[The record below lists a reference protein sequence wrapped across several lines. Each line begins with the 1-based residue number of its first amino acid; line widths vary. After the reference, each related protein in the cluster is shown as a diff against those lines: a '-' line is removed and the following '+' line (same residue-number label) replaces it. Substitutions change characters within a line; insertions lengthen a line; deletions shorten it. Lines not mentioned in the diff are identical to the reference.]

1 MQINIVQLFP
11 IQPYILKQKIDQQMF
26 INGVTNQVDTDDMQ
40 QLTQIITQ
48 YATSR
53 DTQTAPASAEQCLD
67 FYRSQQ
73 VLAKTLALFVKRMN
87 IQSQWVRDGS
97 DQLTTIFNEGVIALY
112 NAASAVSRD
121 DSIPKEQ
128 QMFQVIYYLKAAAE
142 HAMQNPGALVIE
154 DLMFMLNAI
163 GAVAT
168 EQLLFKEIKTEV
180 KPVHLEPVKEHVK
193 TTALPPIQKPAFS
206 MPALP
211 QFIQDSSM
219 GKNIQQNLQSTL
231 TNINTEKH
239 VEDNVQNIEPQCQK
253 EEQNIENESPSIQLD
268 QSEPHAETQPEQQ
281 QEQQHEQPQIT
292 NDQNIEYVKKEE
304 TEDLPQMPS
313 MDFPQMNNVELH
325 QQAHENVEMPKFELT
340 QIEESK
346 PELPVKKE
354 ELPTEV
360 DFAEIKLE
368 NMAKVLELG
377 ATVAGSYSAV
387 ASLGQKA
394 SKTMIPVLNIVAQKR
409 NFYFCFQKAV
419 IAFLTYKVAP
429 QQASMLMQDIN
440 QYYSS
445 MKLNVDPVFL
455 QIQELVTKQMAEK
468 AKEKPFIA
476 AKLETMNMFLPEV
489 PPQSLQVLPKGYQ
502 QMLASLFQ
510 STQAALQQKTQLVNQ
525 QYVPFTQ
532 KIAQV
537 KAFLEQSA
545 QFTVNT
551 PSLSK
556 IQPDL
561 SDKIQVIQA
570 NAGSLPAFSTQ
581 AQQIYKFLQDIC
593 VADQNNVKQ
602 YGAQKW
608 QSQLAVQVVYAA
620 MQQVVDTANAL
631 QKTTAGVQQL
641 ASYRQEEYQ
650 YVFQAIGLRAQPDV
664 LAEKQLR
671 LQPLLES
678 AATISAAILD
688 LFKPVLE
695 LTKLQTIEDFKQFL
709 ITSNINLEVDPQMI
723 NQNLMLIQKTLQTIQ
738 VDQKKLQEL
747 DTVLTAQYTQC
758 AQVNTEFVT
767 SKFKLSEP
775 VLEQQAQKL
784 LQFAQIV
791 ELAEQTIKSAM
802 EKLTEAQNHA
812 QKLGAE
818 YGNQVQSQWPAFVN
832 GAPMIIKLIL

>member
-1 MQINIVQLFP
+1 MKIGSVSLFP
-11 IQPYILKQKIDQQMF
+11 LSPFVARQQTDVQKLSVYIGQTCDC
-26 INGVTNQVDTDDMQ
+26 DDMQ

-163 GAVAT
+163 GAIAA
-168 EQLLFKEIKTEV
+168 EHLLFKEIKEI
-180 KPVHLEPVKEHVK
+180 KSIQQPLHLEPVKQDHSK
-193 TTALPPIQKPAFS
+193 TVLPPIKKEFT

-211 QFIQDSSM
+211 QFMQATDM
-219 GKNIQQNLQSTL
+219 GKTLQENLQKTIANL
-231 TNINTEKH
+231 NMKKVDEF
-239 VEDNVQNIEPQCQK
+239 VQK
-253 EEQNIENESPSIQLD
+253 EG
-268 QSEPHAETQPEQQ
+268 T
-281 QEQQHEQPQIT
+281 
-292 NDQNIEYVKKEE
+292 
-304 TEDLPQMPS
+304 DLPQMPT
-313 MDFPQMNNVELH
+313 MDSPNIVPQLHDVELH
-325 QQAHENVEMPKFELT
+325 EQDVEMPKFELA

-429 QQASMLMQDIN
+429 QQASMLMQDIS
-440 QYYSS
+440 QYYAS

-832 GAPMIIKLIL
+832 GAPMIIKLVV

>member
-1 MQINIVQLFP
+1 MKIGSVSLFP
-11 IQPYILKQKIDQQMF
+11 LSPFVARQQTDVQKLSVYIGQTCDC
-26 INGVTNQVDTDDMQ
+26 DDMQ

-48 YATSR
+48 YAQTR
-53 DTQTAPASAEQCLD
+53 DTQTTPASTEQCLD

-73 VLAKTLALFVKRMN
+73 VLAKTLALFVKRLN
-87 IQSQWVRDGS
+87 IQSQWVRDGT

-163 GAVAT
+163 GAIAA
-168 EQLLFKEIKTEV
+168 EHLLFKEIKEIKSELKTL
-180 KPVHLEPVKEHVK
+180 HLEPVKDHSK
-193 TTALPPIQKPAFS
+193 TVLPPIKKEFA

-211 QFIQDSSM
+211 QFMQATDM
-219 GKNIQQNLQSTL
+219 GKTLQENLQKTIANL
-231 TNINTEKH
+231 NMKKVDEF
-239 VEDNVQNIEPQCQK
+239 VQK
-253 EEQNIENESPSIQLD
+253 EG
-268 QSEPHAETQPEQQ
+268 
-281 QEQQHEQPQIT
+281 
-292 NDQNIEYVKKEE
+292 
-304 TEDLPQMPS
+304 EDLPQMPA
-313 MDFPQMNNVELH
+313 MDSPNIVPQLNDVELH
-325 QQAHENVEMPKFELT
+325 EQNNVEMPKFELA

-346 PELPVKKE
+346 PELPAKKE

-387 ASLGQKA
+387 ASLGQKT

-419 IAFLTYKVAP
+419 IAYLTYKVAP
-429 QQASMLMQDIN
+429 QQASMLMQDIG
-440 QYYSS
+440 QYYAS

-678 AATISAAILD
+678 AATVSAAILD

-709 ITSNINLEVDPQMI
+709 ISSSINLEVDPQMI

-832 GAPMIIKLIL
+832 GAPMIIKLVV